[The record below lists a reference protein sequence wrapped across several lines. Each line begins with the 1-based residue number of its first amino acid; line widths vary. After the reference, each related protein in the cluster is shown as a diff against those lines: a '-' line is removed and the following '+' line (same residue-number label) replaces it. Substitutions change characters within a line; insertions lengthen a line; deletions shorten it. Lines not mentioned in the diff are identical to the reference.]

1 MIVHLLKKFWA
12 DEYGGVIAAEYLML
26 GTLVAVGGAS
36 GLVTMR
42 DSMNAECQEFG
53 NTVREVRQQNTPPM
67 YQKGANKPGYQ
78 YADGGDTQFV
88 PLSSYGTTP

>member
-1 MIVHLLKKFWA
+1 MTVNMLKKFWA

-26 GTLVAVGGAS
+26 GTLVAVGSAS

-53 NTVREVRQQNTPPM
+53 NTVREVRQQNTPAE
-67 YQKGANKPGYQ
+67 YQKGAKRGYQ
-78 YADGGDTQFV
+78 YDNGDSQFV
-88 PLSSYGTTP
+88 PLSSFGTTP